1 MMKWFRRKDEQVPAE
16 KNAAKSDAP
25 EAYESWQP
33 EAPEVK
39 LQPEV
44 PEVKLQPEAPEAK
57 LQPEAPETSAAAP
70 EMPAA
75 RPVVTQADVQ
85 SSDAAPTPPVAES
98 DTDNEPVA
106 VPHGMSAD
114 DPLGPPIL
122 KALQS
127 VYDPEIPVDIYQL
140 GLIYSVEVS
149 PEKDVSIL
157 MTLTT
162 PGCPVAGEMPGMV
175 EYAVQS
181 QVEEVRDVEV
191 EIVWEPPWTPE
202 LMSEAARLELGFM

>member
-1 MMKWFRRKDEQVPAE
+1 MMNWFRRKEEPAAEQA
-16 KNAAKSDAP
+16 SYD
-25 EAYESWQP
+25 SWQP
-33 EAPEVK
+33 DAAN
-39 LQPEV
+39 
-44 PEVKLQPEAPEAK
+44 APEAK
-57 LQPEAPETSAAAP
+57 PARPIVTPDDLRAEAVPETPAAP
-70 EMPAA
+70 ESAPAEPPAA
-75 RPVVTQADVQ
+75 EDGPAQ
-85 SSDAAPTPPVAES
+85 
-98 DTDNEPVA
+98 

-162 PGCPVAGEMPGMV
+162 PGCPVAGQMPGMV

-181 QVEEVRDVEV
+181 QVEGVRDVDV
-191 EIVWEPPWTPE
+191 EIVWEPPWTPD

>member
-1 MMKWFRRKDEQVPAE
+1 MKNWFRRKEEPAAPAE
-16 KNAAKSDAP
+16 AAP
-25 EAYESWQP
+25 EAYQAWQP
-33 EAPEVK
+33 ETTAEAPT
-39 LQPEV
+39 PNV
-44 PEVKLQPEAPEAK
+44 PEAPAPEAK
-57 LQPEAPETSAAAP
+57 
-70 EMPAA
+70 AA
-75 RPVVTQADVQ
+75 RPIVTPDDLQRETEPEATPAPEATE
-85 SSDAAPTPPVAES
+85 SAASDDAPAQ
-98 DTDNEPVA
+98 

-162 PGCPVAGEMPGMV
+162 PGCPVAGQMPGMV

-181 QVEEVRDVEV
+181 QVEGVRDVEV
-191 EIVWEPPWTPE
+191 EIVWEPPWTPD